1 MRRATD
7 YRLRRYFVL
16 SVFVLGVGV
25 LFARAVYLQLFN
37 NEFLEEEG
45 KARHLRV
52 VEVPAHRGMILDRN
66 GQLLA
71 VSTPVHSV
79 WANPVEALAD
89 RESVARVEKILGLG
103 ADNVTRKLEQ
113 KKNRQFLYLKRHIT
127 PRQAEKLKQADLP
140 GIYLQRE
147 YRRYYPTAEVSSHL
161 LGFTNIDDKGQEGI
175 ELAYEDWLAGKPGA
189 KKVIKDQLNRIVEDV
204 EAIKIPR
211 PGRNVTLSID
221 RRVQY
226 LAYRELKAGYLQ
238 HGASSASAVM
248 IDAKTGEVIAMV
260 NVPSFNPNNRKGY
273 RSDTLRNRAVTDV
286 FEPGSTIKPFIVA
299 LALESRRYFP
309 DTVIDTTPGFYRIGG
324 YTIRDIRNFGP
335 LSVNNVLLKSSNIG
349 AVKIALKIPRADL
362 WNLYNSIGIGQSTG
376 SGFPGEAHGY
386 LKNFRDWHKT
396 EHATM
401 AYGYGLSMT
410 TLQLARAYT
419 VLATDG
425 RQLPISMLRKTD
437 SDSTFKSMPR
447 AISSTITEHVRS
459 VLNAVVSEHGT
470 GSRAAVPG
478 YHVAGKTG
486 TVRRL
491 VGEAYAKDKYMSLFA
506 GMAPASEPRLV
517 LVVVVNEPSKGAYYG
532 GAVAAPVFSRIMGG
546 ALRMLDIAPDNVPLR
561 ADTVHPLLNHAG

>member
-1 MRRATD
+1 MTPD
-7 YRLRRYFVL
+7 YRWRRYFVL
-16 SVFVLGVGV
+16 SIFALGIVV
-25 LFARAVYLQLFN
+25 LFVRAVYLQLFN
-37 NEFLEEEG
+37 HEFLEEEG
-45 KARHLRV
+45 QARHLRV
-52 VEVPAHRGMILDRN
+52 VEIPAYRGMILDRS

-71 VSTPVHSV
+71 VSTPVNSV
-79 WANPVEALAD
+79 WANPIEVLANL
-89 RESVARVEKILGLG
+89 ESVNRVGKILGLET
-103 ADNVTRKLEQ
+103 DDLTRKLEQ
-113 KKNRQFLYLKRHIT
+113 KKTRQFLYLKRHIT
-127 PRQAEKLKQADLP
+127 PHQAEKLKQSDLP

-161 LGFTNIDDKGQEGI
+161 LGFTNIDDRGQEGI
-175 ELAYEDWLAGKPGA
+175 ELAYENWLAGQPGS

-226 LAYRELKAGYLQ
+226 LAYRELKAGYIQ

-273 RSDTLRNRAVTDV
+273 KPQTLRNRAVTDV
-286 FEPGSTIKPFIVA
+286 FEPGSTIKPFVVA

-309 DTVIDTTPGFYRIGG
+309 DTVIDTTPGFYKIGK

-349 AVKIALKIPRADL
+349 AVKIAMQIPRPDL

-376 SGFPGEAHGY
+376 FGFPGEAHGY

-425 RQLPISMLRKTD
+425 RQLSISMLRNSD
-437 SDSTFKSMPR
+437 SDSPLKSLPR
-447 AISSTITEHVRS
+447 VISSQTAEHVRS
-459 VLNAVVSEHGT
+459 VLNSVVSEHGT
-470 GSRAAVPG
+470 GFRAAVPG
-478 YHVAGKTG
+478 YHIAGKTG
-486 TVRRL
+486 TVRKL
-491 VGEAYAKDKYMSLFA
+491 VGKAYASDKYISLFA
-506 GMAPASEPRLV
+506 GMAPASDPKLV
-517 LVVVVNEPSKGAYYG
+517 LVVMVNEPSKGAYYG
-532 GAVAAPVFSRIMGG
+532 GAVAAPVFSKIMSG
-546 ALRMLDIAPDNVPLR
+546 ALRILDVAPDNVPLR
-561 ADTVHPLLNHAG
+561 AGTVHPPLNHAG